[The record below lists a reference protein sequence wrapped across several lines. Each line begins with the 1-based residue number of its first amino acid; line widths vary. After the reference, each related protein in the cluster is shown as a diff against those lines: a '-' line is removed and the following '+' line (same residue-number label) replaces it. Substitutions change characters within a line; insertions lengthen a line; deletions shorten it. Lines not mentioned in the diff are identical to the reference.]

1 MRLRVS
7 RTQKMSSDKIKVAIS
22 SCLLGQEVRFDGG
35 HKRDAYINGTL
46 SQYFE
51 FVPVCPEVAIGLG
64 TPREP
69 IRLIEDPQRPRVV
82 GVRHPELDVTQALE
96 AYGHQMAGELT
107 DLCGYIL
114 KRASPSCGMERVK
127 VYSSEGMPLHNKARG
142 VYARVFMERQPL
154 LPIEEEGRLGDPVL
168 RENFIQRVFVY
179 HRWQSLL
186 DSGLTPGKLVDFHAR
201 HKLIVMAH
209 SQAAAKRLGQLV
221 AAAGHTPL
229 KELQEQYIDD
239 LMVAL
244 SRKVGRKNHANVLMH
259 LMGFLK
265 RAIDSADKSELLET
279 IDAYR
284 MGQVPLVV
292 PLTLLKHHF
301 RRHPDPYVQGQH
313 YLDPHP
319 KELMLRNAL

>member
-1 MRLRVS
+1 MN
-7 RTQKMSSDKIKVAIS
+7 SDKIKLGIS
-22 SCLLGQEVRFDGG
+22 ACLLGQEVRFDGG

-46 SQYFE
+46 NQYFE
-51 FVPVCPEVAIGLG
+51 FISVCPEVAIGLG

-69 IRLIEDPQRPRVV
+69 IRLMGDPQRPRVV

-96 AYGHQMAGELT
+96 AYGHKMAGVLA
-107 DLCGYIL
+107 DLSGYIV

-127 VYSSEGMPLHNKARG
+127 VYNSDGKPLNNKSRG
-142 VYARVFMERQPL
+142 VYTRAFMERQAL
-154 LPIEEEGRLGDPVL
+154 LPMEEEGRLGDPVL

-179 HRWQSLL
+179 HRWQSML
-186 DSGLTPGKLVDFHAR
+186 DSDLTPAKLVDFHAR

-209 SQAAAKRLGQLV
+209 SQAAVKRLGQLV
-221 AAAGHTPL
+221 AGAGRTPL
-229 KELQEQYIDD
+229 KQLRELYIKD
-239 LMVAL
+239 LMTAL
-244 SRKVGRKNHANVLMH
+244 AHKAGRKSHANVLMH

-265 RAIDSADKSELLET
+265 CAIDSTDKSELSET

-284 MGQVPLVV
+284 VGQVPLVV

-301 RRHPDPYVQGQH
+301 RRHPDPYVQGQY
-313 YLDPHP
+313 YLEPHP